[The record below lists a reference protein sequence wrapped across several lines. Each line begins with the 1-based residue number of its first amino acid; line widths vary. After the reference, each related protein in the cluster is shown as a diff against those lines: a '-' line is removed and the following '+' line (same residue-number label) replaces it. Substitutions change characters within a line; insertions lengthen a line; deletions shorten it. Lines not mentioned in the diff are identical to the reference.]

1 MNNSVALNKHDIYTK
16 LTGLNDRD
24 LHAIAEYVDFL
35 RHKNKLGKEKILR
48 LQGIL
53 KDQQINFSSLKKFR
67 QETWNHVDKEASG
80 E

>member
-1 MNNSVALNKHDIYTK
+1 MNNSIALHKHDIYAK

-24 LHAIAEYVDFL
+24 LQAIAEYVDFM

-53 KDQQINFSSLKKFR
+53 KDQQINFSALKKFR
-67 QETWNHVDKEASG
+67 QKTWNHLDKEAAG